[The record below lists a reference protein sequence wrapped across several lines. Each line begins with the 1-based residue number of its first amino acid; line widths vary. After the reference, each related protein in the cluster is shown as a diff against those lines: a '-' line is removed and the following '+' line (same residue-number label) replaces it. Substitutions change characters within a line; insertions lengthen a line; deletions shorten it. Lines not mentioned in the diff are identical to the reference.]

1 MSASRFSDFLTAEIT
16 RLDDLVNELACRNK
30 SKIDHPQLEDPGLAI
45 IASRTHAY
53 RRELLAEIANRILV
67 ERAFRKNQQSNPHLL
82 IFPNQNPQVFI
93 RQMLASLSKLNFKV
107 VDECAF
113 EDSDWPS
120 LTSGVNLIGIHEG
133 TVSEFET
140 WLSWEVAPVCMGDL
154 LSKVRSATPG
164 TTIVLENYHQV
175 QGVLEYPN
183 AISQLRCAAISSGSF
198 LYIGG
203 GLSHWHEVRER
214 GGVYLSDL
222 ADSLTEAVHIADI
235 ITILAPEKSK
245 CAAIVYDSR
254 YDAPFK
260 GDLANLL

>member
-1 MSASRFSDFLTAEIT
+1 MTASSFNDFLTAEIT
-16 RLDDLVNELACRNK
+16 RLDDLVSELASRNK

-45 IASRTHAY
+45 IASRTHAH

-67 ERAFRKNQQSNPHLL
+67 ERAFRKDQQSNPHLL
-82 IFPNQNPQVFI
+82 IFPNQSPQVFI
-93 RQMLASLSKLNFKV
+93 RQMLASMSKLNFQV

-120 LTSGVNLIGIHEG
+120 LTSGVNLIGIHKG
-133 TVSEFET
+133 TISDFER
-140 WLSWEVAPVCMGDL
+140 WLRWEVAPVCMGDL
-154 LSKVRSATPG
+154 LSNVRNATPG

-183 AISQLRCAAISSGSF
+183 ALSQLRCAAISSESF

-222 ADSLTEAVHIADI
+222 ADSLTEAVQVADL

-245 CAAIVYDSR
+245 YPAVVYDSR

-260 GDLANLL
+260 GDLVNLV